1 MQLFCW
7 VTFTLNVWQQ
17 RWTICDRGNHA
28 IVIAQWFFFIRW
40 TVLWWHHEVSNQG
53 PLVQQLRTYP
63 LGHSRCYC
71 EDQAYF
77 FLFSV
82 VSFTMSDNRN
92 RFESLWGW
100 RARKTLLP
108 VLNAHHL
115 LPTHFWALPCL
126 ALHCI
131 AFMSCH
137 VMSFLYIWVYGEGMR
152 GIWTRNFGRPA
163 HLWSL
168 TSHWFMEMIEAS
180 NWSAQCAEEL
190 VF

>member
-71 EDQAYF
+71 EGRIRHTFSYF
-77 FLFSV
+77 LSCHLQWV
-82 VSFTMSDNRN
+82 TIGTGSNPSGGGGLGKPCCLRSMLTTCSRLT
-92 RFESLWGW
+92 FE
-100 RARKTLLP
+100 
-108 VLNAHHL
+108 
-115 LPTHFWALPCL
+115 PCL

-131 AFMSCH
+131 HVMSCH
-137 VMSFLYIWVYGEGMR
+137 VIFIYM
-152 GIWTRNFGRPA
+152 GIRRRNA
-163 HLWSL
+163 WYLNAQLW
-168 TSHWFMEMIEAS
+168 
-180 NWSAQCAEEL
+180 
-190 VF
+190 